1 MHISS
6 YSDLIE
12 LAQQQPEPQRL
23 LFVFAKA
30 EMPPE
35 PTADQQRRFEQGQG
49 GYLVPVTC
57 VDKPAEEVSQFESLV
72 EESKHTGMDWDM
84 VFVAGMSGMGG
95 ITPTSE
101 QAEQPLKMMVEQIK
115 AGTIANFVTFDK
127 SGDAVSIV

>member
-1 MHISS
+1 MHIST
-6 YSDLIE
+6 YSDLIA
-12 LAQQQPEPQRL
+12 LAQQQPDPQRL

-35 PTADQQRRFEQGQG
+35 PTKDQQKRFESGEG
-49 GYLVPVTC
+49 GYLIPVTC
-57 VDKPAEEVSQFESLV
+57 VDKLADEVTEFESLV
-72 EESKHTGMDWDM
+72 AESKHTGVEWDM

-95 ITPTSE
+95 MPPTPD